1 MSFMIE
7 SEISKQYLR
16 EEDAVEGFRE
26 AVENGQV
33 RLALQILV
41 DIVEA
46 FADIFDALT
55 EDEDSD
61 EQVVEEKK
69 EEVKKEEIKEVE
81 AKKPEQEA
89 VAEKVETPA
98 KKTVKQEK
106 PDTQEV

>member
-41 DIVEA
+41 DIVDA
-46 FADIFDALT
+46 FVDIFEAVT
-55 EDEDSD
+55 EGEDE
-61 EQVVEEKK
+61 
-69 EEVKKEEIKEVE
+69 EEVQQEVTKEV
-81 AKKPEQEA
+81 
-89 VAEKVETPA
+89 VAEKIEQEQPVEKIEPA
-98 KKTVKQEK
+98 SKKTVKQEK

>member
-41 DIVEA
+41 DIVDA
-46 FADIFDALT
+46 FVDIFEAVT
-55 EDEDSD
+55 EGEDE
-61 EQVVEEKK
+61 
-69 EEVKKEEIKEVE
+69 EEVQQEVTKEV
-81 AKKPEQEA
+81 
-89 VAEKVETPA
+89 VAEKIEQEKPVEKIEPA
-98 KKTVKQEK
+98 PKKTLKQEK

>member
-41 DIVEA
+41 DIVDA
-46 FADIFDALT
+46 FVDIFEAVT
-55 EDEDSD
+55 EGEDE
-61 EQVVEEKK
+61 
-69 EEVKKEEIKEVE
+69 EEVQQEVTKEV
-81 AKKPEQEA
+81 
-89 VAEKVETPA
+89 VAEKIEQEQPVEKIEPA
-98 KKTVKQEK
+98 PKKTVKQEK

>member
-55 EDEDSD
+55 EDEDGD
-61 EQVVEEKK
+61 EQVIEEKK
-69 EEVKKEEIKEVE
+69 EEVKEVE
-81 AKKPEQEA
+81 AKKTEQEV
-89 VAEKVETPA
+89 VADKAEAPA

>member
-41 DIVEA
+41 DIVDA
-46 FADIFDALT
+46 FVDIFEAVT
-55 EDEDSD
+55 EGEDE
-61 EQVVEEKK
+61 
-69 EEVKKEEIKEVE
+69 EEVQQEVIKEV
-81 AKKPEQEA
+81 
-89 VAEKVETPA
+89 VAEKIQQEQPVEKIEPA
-98 KKTVKQEK
+98 PKKTVKQEK

>member
-61 EQVVEEKK
+61 EQVVEEKE
-69 EEVKKEEIKEVE
+69 EEVKEVE
-81 AKKPEQEA
+81 AKKPEQE
-89 VAEKVETPA
+89 VVPEKIETPA

>member
-41 DIVEA
+41 DIVDA
-46 FADIFDALT
+46 FVDIFEAVT
-55 EDEDSD
+55 EGEDE
-61 EQVVEEKK
+61 
-69 EEVKKEEIKEVE
+69 EEVQQEVTKEV
-81 AKKPEQEA
+81 
-89 VAEKVETPA
+89 VAEKIQQEQPVEKIEPA
-98 KKTVKQEK
+98 PKKTVKQEK

>member
-16 EEDAVEGFRE
+16 EEDAVEGFKE

-46 FADIFDALT
+46 FVDIFEAVT
-55 EDEDSD
+55 EGEDE
-61 EQVVEEKK
+61 
-69 EEVKKEEIKEVE
+69 EEVQQEVAKEV
-81 AKKPEQEA
+81 
-89 VAEKVETPA
+89 VAEKVEQEQPA
-98 KKTVKQEK
+98 EKVEPAPKKTVKQEK
-106 PDTQEV
+106 TDTQEV

>member
-41 DIVEA
+41 DIVDA
-46 FADIFDALT
+46 FVDIFEAVT
-55 EDEDSD
+55 EGEDE
-61 EQVVEEKK
+61 EEK
-69 EEVKKEEIKEVE
+69 EVQQEVTKEV
-81 AKKPEQEA
+81 
-89 VAEKVETPA
+89 VAEKIEQEQPVEKIEPA
-98 KKTVKQEK
+98 PKKTVKQEK

>member
-46 FADIFDALT
+46 FVDIFEAVT
-55 EDEDSD
+55 EGEDE
-61 EQVVEEKK
+61 
-69 EEVKKEEIKEVE
+69 EEVQQEVAKEV
-81 AKKPEQEA
+81 AKEL
-89 VAEKVETPA
+89 VAEKVEQEQPA
-98 KKTVKQEK
+98 EKVEPAPKKIVKQEK
-106 PDTQEV
+106 TDTQEV

>member
-41 DIVEA
+41 DIVDA
-46 FADIFDALT
+46 FVDIFEAVT
-55 EDEDSD
+55 EGEDE
-61 EQVVEEKK
+61 
-69 EEVKKEEIKEVE
+69 EEVQQEVAKEV
-81 AKKPEQEA
+81 
-89 VAEKVETPA
+89 VAEKIEQEQPVEKIEPA
-98 KKTVKQEK
+98 PKKTVKQEK

>member
-41 DIVEA
+41 DIVDA
-46 FADIFDALT
+46 FVDIFEAVT
-55 EDEDSD
+55 EG
-61 EQVVEEKK
+61 EEE
-69 EEVKKEEIKEVE
+69 EEVQQEVTKEV
-81 AKKPEQEA
+81 
-89 VAEKVETPA
+89 VAEKIEQEQPVEKIEPA
-98 KKTVKQEK
+98 PKKTVKQEK

>member
-41 DIVEA
+41 DIVDA
-46 FADIFDALT
+46 FVDIFEAVT
-55 EDEDSD
+55 EGEG
-61 EQVVEEKK
+61 E
-69 EEVKKEEIKEVE
+69 EEVQQEVTKEV
-81 AKKPEQEA
+81 
-89 VAEKVETPA
+89 VAEKIEQEQPVEKIEPA
-98 KKTVKQEK
+98 PKKTVKQEK

>member
-46 FADIFDALT
+46 FVDIFEAVT
-55 EDEDSD
+55 EGEDE
-61 EQVVEEKK
+61 
-69 EEVKKEEIKEVE
+69 EEVQQEVAKEV
-81 AKKPEQEA
+81 AKEVVAEQP
-89 VAEKVETPA
+89 AEKVEPA
-98 KKTVKQEK
+98 PKKTVKQEK
-106 PDTQEV
+106 TDTQEV